1 MTATPTVG
9 TTFFG
14 LDISQ
19 LTTRLLSM
27 RRRISKRV
35 LVVEFGSDVLLL
47 AEASLTQ
54 TGVQLSHVSS
64 FALPPEALDRGVP
77 AEPLQ
82 MARLIQ
88 DFCTEKKI
96 PAHRA
101 AVVLPPELA
110 FQRLLDLPAF
120 LTTEEAREYVLNPAN
135 GLQIPFPL
143 TQTDFDLFPVSTP
156 KDRQQADGKRLYM
169 LTAIPE
175 VLVDPIV
182 EMLQAADLELQLL
195 ELGSHSQLRNHAADL
210 VTLASQQ
217 VDLVLELLPDCSN
230 LMLVSCSGLLGSER
244 LAAIRNLPVFDL
256 DPEQLA
262 VALESGL
269 SAESLLLKEESYLPL
284 SDLDLRVLV
293 SDLRSSFERF
303 HLKLPDAQIRRVILT
318 GVNSSHPLLADLLRE
333 MLGLPVV
340 LARSTVVTGLAGLSM
355 DALLLQSGLGRLT
368 GLALGL
374 LSTDQL
380 LACSLDAHALN
391 VQESESQEGAVA
403 IAELLSSSEAQ
414 TGLDLVAVEAP
425 MADSVTEDDELLDPN
440 TQVDTDVEVV
450 SVMDSDLLVRP
461 ELGKDAVDA
470 PDQSLVSPITMVDP
484 GSRPTGEPT
493 EASRSQDLSEIV
505 VDDLPLDP
513 SSEQEWPSIASSHA
527 DHQSDLGVLEDV
539 PPVEEQWPSIT
550 ASDSALEDEWPSI
563 TTNESL
569 DDVSTNESA
578 SVLEASPSS
587 DGPKSEALWPSITP
601 PATGHQSALG
611 ALEDVVPAE
620 EQWPSITTSD
630 SLLEDEWPSI
640 TANELSND
648 ASTNA
653 SAPILE
659 VSSSS
664 DGPMPEDLSPFID
677 SADSVDQSFGTDVAV
692 DNEEVAWP
700 SIASGQQQEPIDSLN
715 RLETQESAVQGKI
728 EDVDEYDDDQVS
740 SSLPLDQTS
749 GAEPSNVEGLVFT
762 NSLEEGMADGDVEL
776 LIPDLPIAP
785 EAVESQNSSDGA
797 LSESDDSAASDVLEG
812 LGELRFADED

>member
-156 KDRQQADGKRLYM
+156 KDRQQADHKRLYM

-195 ELGSHSQLRNHAADL
+195 ELGSHSQLRNHAAGL

-244 LAAIRNLPVFDL
+244 LAAIRNLPEFDL

-374 LSTDQL
+374 LSTNQL

-425 MADSVTEDDELLDPN
+425 MADSLTEDHELLDPN

-484 GSRPTGEPT
+484 GSLPIGEPT
-493 EASRSQDLSEIV
+493 EASRRQGLSEIV
-505 VDDLPLDP
+505 IDDISLDP
-513 SSEQEWPSIASSHA
+513 SSKEEA
-527 DHQSDLGVLEDV
+527 
-539 PPVEEQWPSIT
+539 PPLLLPMLIISQI
-550 ASDSALEDEWPSI
+550 L
-563 TTNESL
+563 
-569 DDVSTNESA
+569 
-578 SVLEASPSS
+578 SVLRMWILRRNSGHPLRPMSLWTTFPPMNLLPFLKPAPAVMALSLKPCGHPSLLPPLVIS
-587 DGPKSEALWPSITP
+587 RFWALWRTWFLRRNSGLRLQPQIRP
-601 PATGHQSALG
+601 WRMRGHPLRPMSCRTMLRPMHLPQS
-611 ALEDVVPAE
+611 
-620 EQWPSITTSD
+620 SK
-630 SLLEDEWPSI
+630 
-640 TANELSND
+640 
-648 ASTNA
+648 
-653 SAPILE
+653 SAP
-659 VSSSS
+659 
-664 DGPMPEDLSPFID
+664 
-677 SADSVDQSFGTDVAV
+677 AV
-692 DNEEVAWP
+692 M
-700 SIASGQQQEPIDSLN
+700 
-715 RLETQESAVQGKI
+715 
-728 EDVDEYDDDQVS
+728 
-740 SSLPLDQTS
+740 
-749 GAEPSNVEGLVFT
+749 GLC
-762 NSLEEGMADGDVEL
+762 
-776 LIPDLPIAP
+776 
-785 EAVESQNSSDGA
+785 
-797 LSESDDSAASDVLEG
+797 
-812 LGELRFADED
+812 LRI